1 MKESLAFLLTKVAC
15 SAVVEAQKVKR
26 GDLEVFCCTN
36 ELWEKRKGQIE
47 IMFSAY
53 INQKDPQKMLFW
65 LYSFYRETLK
75 V

>member
-36 ELWEKRKGQIE
+36 ALWEKRKGQIE
-47 IMFSAY
+47 MMFSAN
-53 INQKDPQKMLFW
+53 ISPKDPQKMLFW
-65 LYSFYRETLK
+65 LYEDREDI
-75 V
+75 